1 MELIDIKEICNSI
14 FDKIKKKDTGLYNCK
29 YDTFL
34 GWFEM
39 TSKRNF
45 KTLKKVDYQLKKNGI
60 TFWLGKVKNTSVSDY
75 KRGETITFRLDVNS
89 TSSKKGK
96 SKLAKEGTKKAEYK
110 NAGTIQIVNEDS
122 GIKLYKHQEE
132 AIENLQ
138 AKIINTNK
146 PPFAGLLVLPT
157 GGGKTLTVAYW
168 LAKNLID
175 KNKKILWIAHRHEL
189 LEQAKATF
197 QERLAYKDIFSSK
210 TSFSYRII
218 SGIHDKPV
226 NIKSTDDIIISSKDS
241 LSAGFDHLYNN
252 WLKGNEE
259 IFLVIDEAH
268 HATAKTYRKLI
279 KNLKEKVN
287 QFRMIGLTATP
298 FRTAEDEQGLLA
310 KVFPDDIIYKVDL
323 RTLISRGI
331 LSEPIFEEVNTNI
344 DMTKLLSVDQLE
356 NLKNYDIDSIGKVT
370 AKTIAENN
378 ERNWV
383 IVNRYHKNKKKY
395 KQTIVFALNQDN
407 AIALKKLFEQ
417 EGIKADYVISTIKDQ
432 STGLT
437 ISSKENKDKIDRFR
451 KGGLDVLINVN
462 ILTEGTD
469 LPNVQSIFLAR
480 PTISSI
486 LMTQMI
492 GRGLRG
498 EKAGGTKEAFIVSFI
513 DDWKDKVTWVN
524 PEKLLIEE
532 NTDFNDKEND
542 ISKQIIRL
550 VSISKIEEFAILT
563 NKIIDKAT
571 KDELEKLS
579 FIERIPLGIY
589 HFSILN
595 QIGDEE
601 EREKNCEVLI
611 YDNIKQSYDDFINA
625 LPDFF
630 RKLKL
635 TNRDKLYETE
645 LTSLA
650 EKIDTE
656 FFFGCVKYP
665 GYREREQDIKDILQ
679 YFAQNET
686 EPKFIELKDRE
697 KYDLTKV
704 SNEILSKNLGR
715 KDEEV
720 FKNEVWESNIIEWK
734 AFFGYDKKYFLNE
747 IDLAIRKLTN
757 PDLYMR
763 TSIVP
768 QDENEL
774 RKIEKM
780 SLQEIREENPEYWKY
795 LSDLVYKSHADKD
808 DLYVSTSKDHKSKNK
823 LDFQIE
829 YKKPLSKGGLT
840 RLDNLQLLTIKENA
854 TKGSSNNEIYKMIRK
869 LMQEDGESN
878 FMVIQLD
885 KDYFIQVAG
894 VKNSSELIC
903 EAISNKFIPTQRR
916 LNEGQLR
923 RMIELGWEI
932 PKKSDYHYFMEVTV
946 SSDESLV
953 DLVQTI
959 TMTAQEIYG
968 AKTISKK
975 MIEINPE

>member
-1 MELIDIKEICNSI
+1 MELKDIKEICEGI
-14 FDKIKKKDTGLYNCK
+14 FDTIKKREKEQYYCK
-29 YDTFL
+29 YETFL

-39 TSKRNF
+39 SSKRNF

-60 TFWLGKVKNTSVSDY
+60 TFWVGKVQHTSVSDF
-75 KRGETITFRLDVNS
+75 KRGETITFRLKSVI
-89 TSSKKGK
+89 SSNLESKQVKK
-96 SKLAKEGTKKAEYK
+96 GTKKVENK

-122 GIKLYKHQEE
+122 GLKLYKHQEE

-138 AKIINTNK
+138 TKIIKTDKN
-146 PPFAGLLVLPT
+146 PFSGLLVLPT
-157 GGGKTLTVAYW
+157 GGGKTLTIAYW
-168 LAKNLID
+168 LAKNLLD

-197 QERLAYKDIFSSK
+197 HERLAYKDIFSSI
-210 TSFSYRII
+210 TSFNYRII
-218 SGIHDKPV
+218 SGIHDKPI
-226 NIKSTDDIIISSKDS
+226 NIKPTDDIIISSKDS
-241 LSAGFDHLYNN
+241 LNAGFDHLYNN

-259 IFLVIDEAH
+259 ILLVIDEAH

-279 KNLKEKVN
+279 NNLKEKVK
-287 QFRMIGLTATP
+287 QFRVVGLTATP
-298 FRTAEDEQGLLA
+298 FRTADNEQGLLS

-331 LSEPIFEEVNTNI
+331 LSEPIFEEVNTEI
-344 DMTKLLSVDQLE
+344 DMTKLLSEDQLD
-356 NLKNYDIDSIGKVT
+356 NLKYFDIDSIGKGT
-370 AKTIAENN
+370 AKTIAENDT
-378 ERNWV
+378 RNWV
-383 IVNRYHKNKKKY
+383 IVNRYQKNKRKY

-417 EGIKADYVISTIKDQ
+417 EGVKADYVISSIKDQ
-432 STGLT
+432 ATGNT
-437 ISSKENKDKIDRFR
+437 ISSKENKDKIDTFR

-513 DDWKDKVTWVN
+513 DDWKDKVSWVN

-595 QIGDEE
+595 QNGDEE

-625 LPDFF
+625 LPYFF
-630 RKLKL
+630 KSHNL

-645 LTSLA
+645 LSSLA
-650 EKIDTE
+650 EKIDAE
-656 FFFGCVKYP
+656 FFFGCVKHP
-665 GYREREQDIKDILQ
+665 GYSQQDIKDILQ
-679 YFAQNET
+679 YFAQNEI
-686 EPKFIELKDRE
+686 EPKYIELKDRE

-704 SNEILSKNLGR
+704 SNEILTKNLGR
-715 KDEEV
+715 KDEED
-720 FKNEVWESNIIEWK
+720 FKNETWESNINEWK

-747 IDLAIRKLTN
+747 IDLAIRKLMN
-757 PDLYMR
+757 PDLYKR
-763 TSIVP
+763 TPIVP
-768 QDENEL
+768 QDKEEL
-774 RKIEKM
+774 LKIEKM
-780 SLQEIREENPEYWKY
+780 TIQEIREVNPEYWKW
-795 LSDLVYKSHADKD
+795 LSDSVYKSYTNEDG
-808 DLYVSTSKDHKSKNK
+808 LYISVNKDHKSKNK
-823 LDFQIE
+823 LDFKIE
-829 YKKPLSKGGLT
+829 YKTALNKGGLT
-840 RLDNLQLLTIKENA
+840 KLDNLQLLTINDNA
-854 TKGSSNNEIYKMIRK
+854 PKGPNHNEIYNAISRIMNG
-869 LMQEDGESN
+869 DGENN
-878 FMVIQLD
+878 FIIIQIDQDYYIQL
-885 KDYFIQVAG
+885 ISS
-894 VKNSSELIC
+894 KNSSELLC
-903 EAISNKFIPTQRR
+903 EAVSNEFIPAKRR
-916 LNEGQLR
+916 LNDDQQR
-923 RMIELGWEI
+923 RMSELGWVA
-932 PKKSDYHYFMEVTV
+932 PKKYSDNYTIELNVT
-946 SSDESLV
+946 SDKSLV
-953 DLVQTI
+953 DLIQTI
-959 TMTAQEIYG
+959 TKTAQEIYG
-968 AKTISKK
+968 AKIITKK
-975 MIEINPE
+975 MITITLE